1 MMQSIHLLENTYD
14 LISRSI
20 NSTLTDLS
28 NKSLI
33 NLQQL
38 LNPLETAIN
47 KYSLKLLKLYSI
59 LKIDVKKVVTY
70 MAQKQIDL
78 KAFFNYLI
86 DALEL
91 LESRNIQV
99 ESVHVNLAEDEEDV
113 NWKAIDITIKV
124 KSEDYDTLISLWT
137 ELAKMK
143 PKAWKSVYIGVEP
156 L

>member
-1 MMQSIHLLENTYD
+1 MSNNSIENMV
-14 LISRSI
+14 
-20 NSTLTDLS
+20 
-28 NKSLI
+28 K
-33 NLQQL
+33 
-38 LNPLETAIN
+38 
-47 KYSLKLLKLYSI
+47 KYSKALDKHSLKLLKQCNYNI
-59 LKIDVKKVVTY
+59 LKIDVEKVVNY
-70 MAQKQIDL
+70 MRQKQIDL
-78 KAFFNYLI
+78 KAFFDYLI

-99 ESVHVNLAEDEEDV
+99 ENVHVNLAEDGEDV